1 MGELD
6 RDLGFGSM
14 VAKGSRQR
22 LLNRD
27 GSFNVSRDGQG
38 FVRSL
43 NSYHWLLTMSWS
55 RFLSL
60 TAVVYL
66 LLNALFAVGF
76 MACGPGALLRGEGI
90 VTNGRFGDA
99 FFFSVQ
105 TFATIGYGEISPVG
119 FAANALVT
127 LEAWVGL
134 LAVALATGLI
144 FARFARPQAKIRFSR
159 HAVIAPYRGATALE
173 FRIVNTWDSELIELQ
188 CELTLSR
195 FEGENEERARQ
206 FYPLTLERSRVA
218 LFPLSWT
225 IVHPID
231 DTSPLRSETP
241 ESLLASQAEVFVLL
255 TGIEETFSQAVH
267 ARSSYTAEEI
277 LWGMRFANVFEP
289 PSAGG
294 VNRIN
299 VARLDQVIP
308 A

>member
-14 VAKGSRQR
+14 VSKGSHQR

-27 GSFNVSRDGQG
+27 GTFNVSRDGPG

-55 RFLSL
+55 RFLTL
-60 TAVVYL
+60 MAAVYL
-66 LLNALFAVGF
+66 VLNAVFALGF
-76 MACGPGALLRGEGI
+76 MACGPGALIRGAGI
-90 VTNGRFGDA
+90 VSNGPFLDA

-119 FAANALVT
+119 PAANALVT
-127 LEAWVGL
+127 FEAFLGL

-144 FARFARPQAKIRFSR
+144 FARFARPQARIRFSR
-159 HAVIAPYRGATALE
+159 HAVIAPYAGTTALE
-173 FRIVNTWDSELIELQ
+173 LRIVNTWDSELIELQ

-195 FEGENEERARQ
+195 FEGEGDERTRQ
-206 FYPLTLERSRVA
+206 FYPLALERSRVA

-231 DTSPLRSETP
+231 QSSPLRNETP
-241 ESLLASQAEVFVLL
+241 ESLLASHAEVFVLL
-255 TGIEETFSQAVH
+255 TGVEETFSQAVH
-267 ARSSYTAEEI
+267 ARSSYTADEI
-277 LWGMRFANVFEP
+277 LWNMRFANVFEP
-289 PSAGG
+289 ASGRG
-294 VNRIN
+294 IRID
-299 VARLDQVIP
+299 VSRLDQVIP